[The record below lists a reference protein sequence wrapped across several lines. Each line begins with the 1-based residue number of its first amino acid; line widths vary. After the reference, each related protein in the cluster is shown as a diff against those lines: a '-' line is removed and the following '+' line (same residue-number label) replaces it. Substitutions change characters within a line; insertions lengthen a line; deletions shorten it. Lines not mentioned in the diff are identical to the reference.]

1 MFRSRTERQSEAGR
15 SALCERMSSDQQRHE
30 TPIRKFTITSLVDTW
45 ASWRSWKKKAKRE
58 IQVDKMMSK
67 SENNHMVSLSYKHI
81 SSAVMTFYLFRHNVR

>member
-1 MFRSRTERQSEAGR
+1 MRFVKECPPISNAMKRLSVSSLLRHLLTRERLGDLE
-15 SALCERMSSDQQRHE
+15 
-30 TPIRKFTITSLVDTW
+30 
-45 ASWRSWKKKAKRE
+45 KKKAKRE